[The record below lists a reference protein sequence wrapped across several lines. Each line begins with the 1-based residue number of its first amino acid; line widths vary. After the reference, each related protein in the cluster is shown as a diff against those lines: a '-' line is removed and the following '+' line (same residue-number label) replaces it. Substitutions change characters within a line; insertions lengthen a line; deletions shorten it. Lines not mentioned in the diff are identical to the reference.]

1 MGLKYIGVEAGSSED
16 YEDQSEDTLDE
27 DEDGVDDIFTE
38 NVPQEKNTCYF
49 DETPTNALS
58 SSNYITVIKYCHKP
72 CGTSFT
78 KHDPMCIRTC
88 LCPKNH
94 VVTKD
99 GGCKL
104 LNATMIS
111 KLNKMLTKN
120 ANKTWEGGMDNWST
134 ENRSQRDEG
143 KITQCYVLII
153 IDKEL
158 RVHAM

>member
-1 MGLKYIGVEAGSSED
+1 MEDGSSED
-16 YEDQSEDTLDE
+16 YENQSEGTDDE
-27 DEDGVDDIFTE
+27 DEDGIDDILTE
-38 NVPQEKNTCYF
+38 NVPQEKNTCSF
-49 DETPTNALS
+49 DQTANS
-58 SSNYITVIKYCHKP
+58 SSSSPSYIKVIKYCHTP

-78 KHDPMCIRTC
+78 KEDPMCIRTC

-104 LNATMIS
+104 LDATMIA
-111 KLNKMLTKN
+111 KLNKILTKN

-143 KITQCYVLII
+143 KITQCYVFII
-153 IDKEL
+153 CLYIVYTYYE
-158 RVHAM
+158 

>member
-1 MGLKYIGVEAGSSED
+1 MEDGSSDD
-16 YEDQSEDTLDE
+16 YENQSEYNDDGDE
-27 DEDGVDDIFTE
+27 YGIDDIFTE

-143 KITQCYVLII
+143 KATYQT
-153 IDKEL
+153 
-158 RVHAM
+158 R

>member
-1 MGLKYIGVEAGSSED
+1 MGLKYIGVEDGSSDD
-16 YEDQSEDTLDE
+16 YENQSEYNDDGDE
-27 DEDGVDDIFTE
+27 YGIDDIFTE

-143 KITQCYVLII
+143 KITQYYVLII